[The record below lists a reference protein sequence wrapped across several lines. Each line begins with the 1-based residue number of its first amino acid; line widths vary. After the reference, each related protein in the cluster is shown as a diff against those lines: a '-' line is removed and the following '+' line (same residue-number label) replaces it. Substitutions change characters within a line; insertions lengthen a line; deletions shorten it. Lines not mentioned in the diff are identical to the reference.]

1 MKDEEKKV
9 CGCGE
14 EDCDC
19 GCDCGDDIVELTDE
33 SGKVM
38 KFYHLS
44 EECSSL

>member
-9 CGCGE
+9 CVCGE

-33 SGKVM
+33 SAK
-38 KFYHLS
+38 
-44 EECSSL
+44 